1 MNLWKSFTVW
11 IAGLCLTTAAA
22 CAAPPAGGQTTAP
35 AANPPA
41 AAAPAASSDASNIAD
56 AYRLDSGDQIKI
68 TVFNEP
74 NLSGNFQVD
83 GTVMISMSLIG
94 EVQAKN
100 KTVRQLQ
107 RDIETKLRDGYLRNP
122 QVSAEVVTF
131 RPFYILG
138 EVNEPGQYP
147 YTDGLTVLNAI
158 ASAGDFTYRADKR
171 RVMIKSVDSPE
182 ERSVVLTPTTPVKPG
197 DTIRVRERFF

>member
-83 GTVMISMSLIG
+83 GTGMISMSLIG